1 MARVVLGVTGSVAAT
16 RTPLLCQGLT
26 QRGYQVRVVVTEH
39 AEYFFD
45 ARSQPVEAV
54 LRDADEWPRRHLES
68 TGGLRSPPLAAHYQ
82 PGDPV
87 LHIELR
93 RWGDLLVVAPLDAH
107 TLAKFALGLCDNLLT
122 CLYRAW
128 DRQRPI
134 LLAPAMNTFMWEHP
148 ATLRHLQLL
157 LADHS
162 PGHLG
167 ELTPTVPGHT
177 PPAGA
182 TPGLVRPE
190 EIVDIIN
197 RSCPRLR
204 IVGPIAKRLAC
215 GDEGVGGMAEVAD
228 LLQAV
233 EALLPFTD

>member
-1 MARVVLGVTGSVAAT
+1 MTRVVLGVTGSVAAT

-26 QRGYQVRVVVTEH
+26 QRGYQVRVVMTEH

-45 ARSQPVEAV
+45 VRSLPVEAV
-54 LRDADEWPRRHLES
+54 FRDADEWPGRELGTR
-68 TGGLRSPPLAAHYQ
+68 YQ

-148 ATLRHLQLL
+148 AALRHLQLL
-157 LADHS
+157 LADH
-162 PGHLG
+162 GTGRLR
-167 ELTPTVPGHT
+167 ELAPTVLGHHPT
-177 PPAGA
+177 GA
-182 TPGLVRPE
+182 TPDVHRPE
-190 EIVDIIN
+190 VMVEIIN

-204 IVGPIAKRLAC
+204 IVGPIVKRLAC
-215 GDEGVGGMAEVAD
+215 GEEGVGGMAEVAD
-228 LLQAV
+228 LLDAI
-233 EALLPFTD
+233 ETLLPSSD